1 MPVKLFFDIEFYL
14 ALNKGKSQTM
24 LKYLLNLIVRH
35 LGSRYDVKCSIDDI
49 LILDSC
55 TSLKFSYHLILPK
68 VIVANIKCCKSFIMS
83 FLSSMSTS
91 DKEFL
96 LVRSPSGGFK
106 SVIDLAVY
114 SKNQNMRILL
124 SSKFGKDCP
133 LRVSDENRYYFS
145 RTETG
150 MRSRLYL
157 KGFDSVRL
165 CIEMYK
171 NV

>member
-14 ALNKGKSQTM
+14 ALNNGKSKTM
-24 LKYLLNLIVRH
+24 LKYLLNLIVCH
-35 LGSRYDVKCSIDDI
+35 LRSRYNVKCSIDDI

-68 VIVANIKCCKSFIMS
+68 VIVANIKCCKYFVMS

-91 DKEFL
+91 DIEFL
-96 LVRSPSGGFK
+96 RVKSPSGGFK

-124 SSKFGKDCP
+124 SSKFGKNCP
-133 LRVSDENRYYFS
+133 LIVSDENRYYFTK
-145 RTETG
+145 TEIG
-150 MRSRLYL
+150 MRSRFYL
-157 KGFDSVRL
+157 VFEWS
-165 CIEMYK
+165 
-171 NV
+171 